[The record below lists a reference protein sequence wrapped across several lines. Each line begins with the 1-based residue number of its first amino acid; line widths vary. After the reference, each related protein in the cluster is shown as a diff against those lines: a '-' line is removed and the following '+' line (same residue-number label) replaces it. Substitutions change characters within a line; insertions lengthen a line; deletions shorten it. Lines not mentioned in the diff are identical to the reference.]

1 MKMIIELGAIEAKNA
16 IVSGALLGMLE
27 VLADFEKETETPARE
42 MVQQFNQPAV
52 QAQPEPHPAQQPVTQ
67 PSTPTAPAQPQYQ
80 PTYQQAPIQQPIY
93 PTSAPGTAVNPQP
106 TTGPVQQQLQPQAPM
121 QQPAAPMQQP
131 AAPSIVPTSQAPTYS
146 MDQLAVAATQLVDA
160 GKIDQLRGIL
170 QSFNVTALTEL
181 PKERYGEFATVLR
194 QNGVKI

>member
-1 MKMIIELGAIEAKNA
+1 MKMIIELGTMEAKNS
-16 IVSGALLGMLE
+16 IVSGALLGLLE
-27 VLADFEKETETPARE
+27 VLADFEKEQEAPSRE
-42 MVQQFNQPAV
+42 FVKAMQK
-52 QAQPEPHPAQQPVTQ
+52 
-67 PSTPTAPAQPQYQ
+67 PAQPV
-80 PTYQQAPIQQPIY
+80 QQP
-93 PTSAPGTAVNPQP
+93 Q
-106 TTGPVQQQLQPQAPM
+106 PM
-121 QQPAAPMQQP
+121 QQPLSPMPMVSQQIYPSTMPNTIQQPQPPTGPIQQQMPMQSPTPMQQAAAPMQQP

-160 GKIDQLRGIL
+160 GKTDQLRGIL